1 MNNKITQEE
10 MVRATISES
19 KGGYH
24 FPIEATRDY
33 SLDARDI
40 VGWFCN
46 SSNILG
52 WLLLKASDFDKQEF
66 GNDVFRTYS
75 CRTNTTNI
83 IKLNIK
89 TGTYAFIKSK
99 SYEDGV
105 VEFDRM
111 SKYRSL
117 TIDNSSAA
125 FEEFNII

>member
-1 MNNKITQEE
+1 MDNKITQEE
-10 MVRATISES
+10 MVRAIVSES

-24 FPIEATRDY
+24 FPIEATKDY

-40 VGWFCN
+40 IGWFCN
-46 SSNILG
+46 SSNVFG

-75 CRTNTTNI
+75 SGTNTTNI

-111 SKYRSL
+111 SKYRNL
-117 TIDNSSAA
+117 TIDNSSVA